1 MFNKHKNISNVE
13 RDARLV
19 IEFLNATTPKW
30 EPTLKENLEFII
42 DTIAEVKDQIKEDQE
57 FPLEYIE
64 KIDEVNS
71 LIKEVLEGVLPPI
84 LLNKKESL

>member
-1 MFNKHKNISNVE
+1 MINKLNIEKQVK
-13 RDARLV
+13 RDAMLV
-19 IEFLNATTPKW
+19 VEYLKATTPNW
-30 EPTLKENLEFII
+30 EPTLKDNLEFII

-64 KIDEVNS
+64 KIDEANS
-71 LIKEVLEGVLPPI
+71 LIKEVIEGVLPPI

>member
-1 MFNKHKNISNVE
+1 MKNKLNVE
-13 RDARLV
+13 DQIKRDAMLV
-19 IEFLNATTPKW
+19 VEFLNATTPKW
-30 EPTLKENLEFII
+30 KPTLKENLEFII

-64 KIDEVNS
+64 KIDEANS

>member
-30 EPTLKENLEFII
+30 EPTLKDNLEFII
-42 DTIAEVKDQIKEDQE
+42 DTITEVKDQVNEDPE
-57 FPLEYIE
+57 IPLECIE

-71 LIKEVLEGVLPPI
+71 LIKEVLEGYFLTNSV
-84 LLNKKESL
+84 K